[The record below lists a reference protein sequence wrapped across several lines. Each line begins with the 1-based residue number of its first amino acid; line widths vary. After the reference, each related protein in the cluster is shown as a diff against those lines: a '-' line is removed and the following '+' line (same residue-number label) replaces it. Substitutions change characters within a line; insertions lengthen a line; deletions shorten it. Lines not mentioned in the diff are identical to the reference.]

1 MDKPNWNYWVIV
13 VLGLF
18 WNVMGSLNYI
28 TQTNPEAVAAMPEAY
43 QTLIASRPAWATAA
57 FAIAVFAGAVGCILL
72 LMRRKVAFQVL
83 LLSLLGVV
91 VTLIHAVIATGFSGQ
106 VLMGTGMSVVVAA
119 VLLWVARMAESKGW
133 LR

>member
-119 VLLWVARMAESKGW
+119 VLLWVARMAESKEW

>member
-106 VLMGTGMSVVVAA
+106 VLMGTGMSVVVAT
-119 VLLWVARMAESKGW
+119 VLLWVARVAESKGW